1 MRERLR
7 RVTGSV
13 RVRVALVAMALVGGV
28 LVVSGFVLTRTVEH
42 RLEEE
47 NRRRADAMI
56 GVAADRLEAGVAVD
70 SVFSTTAVP
79 GDVFMVLRL
88 ADGTVIASQRPVPFT
103 VPIGADDVVAAG
115 GGAPTFDASMA
126 VPPPGAQVVTR
137 LVDLPEGRSVLV
149 GVSPLDEVRESV
161 ATLVRALWWGG
172 PVLVLFVGLIAWLLV
187 GRALRPVEQ
196 LRATVETISRSTLEQ
211 RVDVPP
217 SHDEVARLATTM
229 NTMLER
235 LQRSRDHE
243 RRFVSDA
250 SHELRSPLASIRAQL
265 EVDAASDDVGDVGD
279 ARSDVGA
286 IRAGVLADT
295 IRLERI
301 VGDLMELA
309 RSEETTGRPEATVA
323 LDVIVADEITAV
335 QRCSPIEIT
344 ADGIDDTVVR
354 GRSDALARVTRNLLD
369 NAVRHAEGQVHVA
382 LHHTD
387 GWAELTVDD
396 DGPGVP
402 VESEHRIFDRF
413 ARLDESRDRST
424 GGVGLGLAVVRAVV
438 EHHGGTAAC
447 ARSPLGGARFV
458 VRLPTA

>member
-1 MRERLR
+1 
-7 RVTGSV
+7 
-13 RVRVALVAMALVGGV
+13 
-28 LVVSGFVLTRTVEH
+28 
-42 RLEEE
+42 
-47 NRRRADAMI
+47 
-56 GVAADRLEAGVAVD
+56 
-70 SVFSTTAVP
+70 
-79 GDVFMVLRL
+79 
-88 ADGTVIASQRPVPFT
+88 
-103 VPIGADDVVAAG
+103 
-115 GGAPTFDASMA
+115 
-126 VPPPGAQVVTR
+126 
-137 LVDLPEGRSVLV
+137 
-149 GVSPLDEVRESV
+149 V
-161 ATLVRALWWGG
+161 ATLVQALWLGG
-172 PVLVLFVGLIAWLLV
+172 PVLVMFVGLVAWLLV

-211 RVDVPP
+211 RVEVPP

-265 EVDAASDDVGDVGD
+265 EVDALDVLDAAGD
-279 ARSDVGA
+279 AIHDAGA

-309 RSEETTGRPEATVA
+309 RSEETTARPEGSVA
-323 LDVIVADEITAV
+323 LDVVVADEITAV
-335 QRCSPIEIT
+335 QRSSPIEIT

-369 NAVRHAEGQVHVA
+369 NAVRHAAGRVRVG
-382 LHHTD
+382 LHHGD

-396 DGPGVP
+396 DGPGIP
-402 VESEHRIFDRF
+402 AEAEQRIFDRF
-413 ARLDESRDRST
+413 ARLVGSRDRAT

-438 EHHGGTAAC
+438 EHHGGTVSY
-447 ARSPLGGARFV
+447 ARSPLGGARFA

>member
-1 MRERLR
+1 MRDRLR

-13 RVRVALVAMALVGGV
+13 RVRVALVAMVIVGGV
-28 LVVSGFVLTRTVEH
+28 LAVSGVVLTRTVQH

-47 NRRRADAMI
+47 NRERADRTIAF
-56 GVAADRLEAGVAVD
+56 AADQLEAGVAVN
-70 SVFSTTAVP
+70 SVFGTSPMA
-79 GDVFMVLRL
+79 GDVFMVLRTP
-88 ADGTVIASQRPVPFT
+88 DGKVIASQEPVPFT
-103 VPIGADDVVAAG
+103 IPLSGTMDYAVAG
-115 GGAPTFDASMA
+115 GAAAVGQMA
-126 VPPPGAQVVTR
+126 VPPPGAQIVTTV
-137 LVDLPEGRSVLV
+137 VDLPEGQGESVLV
-149 GVSPLDEVRESV
+149 GVSPLDDVRASV
-161 ATLVRALWWGG
+161 ATLVNALWWGT
-172 PVLVLFVGLIAWLLV
+172 PVLVLFVGLAAWLLV

-196 LRATVETISRSTLEQ
+196 LRATVETISTSTLEQ

-265 EVDAASDDVGDVGD
+265 EVAGEQDGTNE
-279 ARSDVGA
+279 
-286 IRAGVLADT
+286 GVLADT

-301 VGDLMELA
+301 VGNLMELA
-309 RSEETTGRPEATVA
+309 RSDEAATLPDTAIA
-323 LDVIVADEITAV
+323 LDVVVADEITAV
-335 QRCSPIEIT
+335 QRSSSIEIT
-344 ADGIDDTVVR
+344 ADGIDDTVVQ

-369 NAVRHAEGQVHVA
+369 NAVHHARGRVDVG
-382 LHHTD
+382 LHHSD
-387 GWAELTVDD
+387 GWAELSVDD

-402 VESEHRIFDRF
+402 AESEQRIFDRF
-413 ARLDESRDRST
+413 ARLDASRDRST

-447 ARSPLGGARFV
+447 TKSPLGGARFV
-458 VRLPTA
+458 VRLPVST

>member
-1 MRERLR
+1 MRDRLR

-13 RVRVALVAMALVGGV
+13 RVRVALVAMLLVGGV
-28 LVVSGFVLTRTVEH
+28 LVVSGIVLTRTVKH

-47 NRRRADAMI
+47 NRERADQTIAY
-56 GVAADRLEAGVAVD
+56 AADRLEAGVAVD
-70 SVFSTTAVP
+70 SVFASSTGP

-88 ADGTVIASQRPVPFT
+88 ADGTVIASQQPVPFT
-103 VPIGADDVVAAG
+103 IPIDTTESAVAGSAGARF
-115 GGAPTFDASMA
+115 TSEMA
-126 VPPPGAQVVTR
+126 VPPPGAQIVTR
-137 LVDLPEGRSVLV
+137 VVDLPEGESVLV
-149 GVSPLDEVRESV
+149 GVSPLDDVRASV
-161 ATLVRALWWGG
+161 ATLVNALWWGS
-172 PVLVLFVGLIAWLLV
+172 PVLVLLVGLIAWLLV

-265 EVDAASDDVGDVGD
+265 EVGD
-279 ARSDVGA
+279 AIDTGAIDTGA

-309 RSEETTGRPEATVA
+309 RSDETTTRPNGSVA
-323 LDVIVADEITAV
+323 LDVVVADEITAL
-335 QRCSPIEIT
+335 QRSSPIQIT
-344 ADGIDDTVVR
+344 SAGIDDTVVR
-354 GRSDALARVTRNLLD
+354 GRADALARVTRNLLD
-369 NAVRHAEGQVHVA
+369 NAIRHADGEVHVG
-382 LHHTD
+382 LHHAN

-402 VESEHRIFDRF
+402 VDAEQRIFDRF
-413 ARLDESRDRST
+413 ARLDESRDRTT

-438 EHHGGTAAC
+438 EHHGGTVGC
-447 ARSPLGGARFV
+447 ARSPLGGARFL
-458 VRLPTA
+458 VRLPITA

>member
-1 MRERLR
+1 
-7 RVTGSV
+7 
-13 RVRVALVAMALVGGV
+13 
-28 LVVSGFVLTRTVEH
+28 
-42 RLEEE
+42 
-47 NRRRADAMI
+47 
-56 GVAADRLEAGVAVD
+56 
-70 SVFSTTAVP
+70 
-79 GDVFMVLRL
+79 
-88 ADGTVIASQRPVPFT
+88 
-103 VPIGADDVVAAG
+103 
-115 GGAPTFDASMA
+115 
-126 VPPPGAQVVTR
+126 
-137 LVDLPEGRSVLV
+137 
-149 GVSPLDEVRESV
+149 
-161 ATLVRALWWGG
+161 
-172 PVLVLFVGLIAWLLV
+172 VLVLFVGLIAWLLV

-265 EVDAASDDVGDVGD
+265 EVDAAGGN
-279 ARSDVGA
+279 ARSDAGSDAGA
-286 IRAGVLADT
+286 VRAGVLADT

-309 RSEETTGRPEATVA
+309 RSEETAGRPDGSVA

-369 NAVRHAEGQVHVA
+369 NAVRHAEGRVVVG
-382 LHHTD
+382 LHRID

-402 VESEHRIFDRF
+402 VESEQRIFDRF

-447 ARSPLGGARFV
+447 ARSALGGARFV

>member
-1 MRERLR
+1 MRDRLR

-13 RVRVALVAMALVGGV
+13 RVRVALVAMLLVGGV
-28 LVVSGFVLTRTVEH
+28 LVVSGIVLTRAVEH
-42 RLEEE
+42 QLEEE
-47 NRRRADAMI
+47 NRERADQTI
-56 GVAADRLEAGVAVD
+56 SYAADRLEAGAAVD
-70 SVFSTTAVP
+70 SVFGTSTAP

-88 ADGTVIASQRPVPFT
+88 ADGTVIASQQPDPFT
-103 VPIGADDVVAAG
+103 IPIGATESAVADSAG
-115 GGAPTFDASMA
+115 ASFDSSMA
-126 VPPPGAQVVTR
+126 VPPPGAQIVTR
-137 LVDLPEGRSVLV
+137 VVDLPQGESVLV
-149 GVSPLDEVRESV
+149 GVSPLDDVRASV
-161 ATLVRALWWGG
+161 ATLVNALWWGS
-172 PVLVLFVGLIAWLLV
+172 PVLVLLVGLIAWLLV

-211 RVDVPP
+211 RVEVPP

-265 EVDAASDDVGDVGD
+265 EVGGD
-279 ARSDVGA
+279 AVDTGA
-286 IRAGVLADT
+286 IRTGVLADT

-309 RSEETTGRPEATVA
+309 RSDETTARPERSVA
-323 LDVIVADEITAV
+323 LDVVVADEITAL
-335 QRCSPIEIT
+335 QRSSPIQIT
-344 ADGIDDTVVR
+344 VAGIDDTVVR

-369 NAVRHAEGQVHVA
+369 NAIRHAEGQVRVS
-382 LHHTD
+382 LHHSD

-402 VESEHRIFDRF
+402 GEAEQRIFDRF
-413 ARLDESRDRST
+413 ARLDGSRDRAT

-438 EHHGGTAAC
+438 EHHGGTVSY
-447 ARSPLGGARFV
+447 ARSPLGGARFA
-458 VRLPTA
+458 VRLPTTT

>member
-1 MRERLR
+1 MRDRLR

-13 RVRVALVAMALVGGV
+13 RVRVALVAMLLVGGV
-28 LVVSGFVLTRTVEH
+28 LGVSGIVLTRTVQY

-47 NRRRADAMI
+47 NRERADQTVAY
-56 GVAADRLEAGVAVD
+56 AADRLEAGVAVD
-70 SVFSTTAVP
+70 SVFSNTAGP

-88 ADGTVIASQRPVPFT
+88 ADGTVIASQQPGPFT
-103 VPIGADDVVAAG
+103 IPLGATESAVAGSAG
-115 GGAPTFDASMA
+115 LSFDSEMA
-126 VPPPGAQVVTR
+126 VPPPGAQIVTR
-137 LVDLPEGRSVLV
+137 VVDLPEGESVLV
-149 GVSPLDEVRESV
+149 GVSPLDDVRESV
-161 ATLVRALWWGG
+161 ATLVNALWWGS
-172 PVLVLFVGLIAWLLV
+172 PVLVLLVGLIAWLLV
-187 GRALRPVEQ
+187 GRALRPVEH

-265 EVDAASDDVGDVGD
+265 EVGDPLDTGD
-279 ARSDVGA
+279 IDSSG

-309 RSEETTGRPEATVA
+309 RSDETTAPPNGSVA
-323 LDVIVADEITAV
+323 LDVVVADEITAL
-335 QRCSPIEIT
+335 QRSSSIQIT
-344 ADGIDDTVVR
+344 SDGIDDTVVN

-369 NAVRHAEGQVHVA
+369 NAVRHADGQVHVG
-382 LHHTD
+382 LHHAD

-402 VESEHRIFDRF
+402 VEAEQRIFDRF
-413 ARLDESRDRST
+413 ARLDESRDRTT

-438 EHHGGTAAC
+438 EHHGGTVGC
-447 ARSPLGGARFV
+447 ARSPLGGARFL
-458 VRLPTA
+458 VRLPVTA

>member
-1 MRERLR
+1 MRDRLR

-13 RVRVALVAMALVGGV
+13 RVRVALVAMLLVGGV
-28 LVVSGFVLTRTVEH
+28 LVVSGIVLTRTVKH

-47 NRRRADAMI
+47 NRERADQTVAY
-56 GVAADRLEAGVAVD
+56 AADRLEAGVAVD
-70 SVFSTTAVP
+70 SVFSTTAGP

-88 ADGTVIASQRPVPFT
+88 ADGTVIASQQPVPFT
-103 VPIGADDVVAAG
+103 IPLGATESAVAGSAG
-115 GGAPTFDASMA
+115 VSFDSSMA
-126 VPPPGAQVVTR
+126 VPPPGAQIVTR
-137 LVDLPEGRSVLV
+137 VVDLPEGESVLV
-149 GVSPLDEVRESV
+149 GVSPLDDVRESV
-161 ATLVRALWWGG
+161 ATLVNALWWGS
-172 PVLVLFVGLIAWLLV
+172 PVLVLLVGLIAWLLV

-265 EVDAASDDVGDVGD
+265 EVDA
-279 ARSDVGA
+279 RSTRCDRHGE
-286 IRAGVLADT
+286 IRTGVLADT

-309 RSEETTGRPEATVA
+309 RSDETTAPPNGSVA
-323 LDVIVADEITAV
+323 LDVVVADEITAL
-335 QRCSPIEIT
+335 QRSSPIQIT
-344 ADGIDDTVVR
+344 SVGIDDTVVR

-369 NAVRHAEGQVHVA
+369 NAIRHAEGEVHVG
-382 LHHTD
+382 LHHAD

-402 VESEHRIFDRF
+402 VEAEQRIFDRF
-413 ARLDESRDRST
+413 ARLDESRDRTT

-438 EHHGGTAAC
+438 EHHGGTVGC
-447 ARSPLGGARFV
+447 ARSPLGGARFL
-458 VRLPTA
+458 VRLPTTA

>member
-1 MRERLR
+1 M
-7 RVTGSV
+7 V
-13 RVRVALVAMALVGGV
+13 LVGGV
-28 LVVSGFVLTRTVEH
+28 LGVSGIVLTRTVQY

-47 NRRRADAMI
+47 NRERADQTVAY
-56 GVAADRLEAGVAVD
+56 AADRLEAGVAVD
-70 SVFSTTAVP
+70 SVFSNTAGP

-88 ADGTVIASQRPVPFT
+88 ADGTVIASQQPGPFT
-103 VPIGADDVVAAG
+103 IPLGATESAVAGSAG
-115 GGAPTFDASMA
+115 LSFDSEMA
-126 VPPPGAQVVTR
+126 VPPPGAQIVTR
-137 LVDLPEGRSVLV
+137 VVDLPEGESVLV
-149 GVSPLDEVRESV
+149 GVSPLDDVRESV
-161 ATLVRALWWGG
+161 ATLVNALWWGS
-172 PVLVLFVGLIAWLLV
+172 PVLVLLVGLIAWLLV
-187 GRALRPVEQ
+187 GRALRPVEH

-265 EVDAASDDVGDVGD
+265 EVGD
-279 ARSDVGA
+279 AHTSDIASGG

-309 RSEETTGRPEATVA
+309 RSDETTARPNGSVA
-323 LDVIVADEITAV
+323 LDVVVADEITAL
-335 QRCSPIEIT
+335 QRSSPIKIT
-344 ADGIDDTVVR
+344 SDGIDDTVVN

-369 NAVRHAEGQVHVA
+369 NAVRHAEDQVHVG
-382 LHHTD
+382 LHHAD

-402 VESEHRIFDRF
+402 VEAEQRIFDRF
-413 ARLDESRDRST
+413 ARLDESRDRTT

-438 EHHGGTAAC
+438 EHHGGTVGY
-447 ARSPLGGARFV
+447 ARSPLGGARFL
-458 VRLPTA
+458 VRLPVTA

>member
-1 MRERLR
+1 ML
-7 RVTGSV
+7 
-13 RVRVALVAMALVGGV
+13 LVGGV
-28 LVVSGFVLTRTVEH
+28 LGVSGIVLTRTVQY

-47 NRRRADAMI
+47 NRERADQTVAY
-56 GVAADRLEAGVAVD
+56 AADRLEAGVAVD
-70 SVFSTTAVP
+70 SVFSNTAGP

-88 ADGTVIASQRPVPFT
+88 ADGTVIASQQPGPFT
-103 VPIGADDVVAAG
+103 IPLGATESAVAGSAG
-115 GGAPTFDASMA
+115 LSFDSEMA
-126 VPPPGAQVVTR
+126 VPPPGAEIVTR
-137 LVDLPEGRSVLV
+137 VVDLPEGESVLV
-149 GVSPLDEVRESV
+149 GVSPLDDVRESV
-161 ATLVRALWWGG
+161 ATLVNALWWGS
-172 PVLVLFVGLIAWLLV
+172 PVLVLLVGLIAWLLV
-187 GRALRPVEQ
+187 GRALRPVEH

-265 EVDAASDDVGDVGD
+265 EVDDALDTGDIDSG
-279 ARSDVGA
+279 G

-309 RSEETTGRPEATVA
+309 RSDETTAPPNGSVA
-323 LDVIVADEITAV
+323 LDVVVADEITAL
-335 QRCSPIEIT
+335 QRSSSIQIT
-344 ADGIDDTVVR
+344 SDGIDDTVVN

-369 NAVRHAEGQVHVA
+369 NAVRHADGQVHVG
-382 LHHTD
+382 LHHAD

-402 VESEHRIFDRF
+402 VEAEQRIFDRF
-413 ARLDESRDRST
+413 ARLDESRDRTT

-438 EHHGGTAAC
+438 EHHGGTVGC
-447 ARSPLGGARFV
+447 ARSPLGGARFL
-458 VRLPTA
+458 VRLPVTA

>member
-1 MRERLR
+1 MRDRLR

-13 RVRVALVAMALVGGV
+13 RVRVALVAMVLVGGV
-28 LVVSGFVLTRTVEH
+28 LGVSGIVLTRTVQS

-47 NRRRADAMI
+47 NRERADQTVAY
-56 GVAADRLEAGVAVD
+56 AADRLEAGVAVD
-70 SVFSTTAVP
+70 SVFSNTAGP

-88 ADGTVIASQRPVPFT
+88 ADGTVIASQQPGPFT
-103 VPIGADDVVAAG
+103 IPLGATESAVAGSAG
-115 GGAPTFDASMA
+115 LSFDSEMA
-126 VPPPGAQVVTR
+126 VPPPGAQIVTR
-137 LVDLPEGRSVLV
+137 VVDLPEGESVLV
-149 GVSPLDEVRESV
+149 GVSPLDDVRESV
-161 ATLVRALWWGG
+161 ATLVNALWWGS
-172 PVLVLFVGLIAWLLV
+172 PVLVLLVGLIAWLLV
-187 GRALRPVEQ
+187 GRALRPVEH

-265 EVDAASDDVGDVGD
+265 EVDRAIDS
-279 ARSDVGA
+279 GA
-286 IRAGVLADT
+286 IDTGEIRAGVLADT

-309 RSEETTGRPEATVA
+309 RSDETTARPNGSVA
-323 LDVIVADEITAV
+323 LDVVVADEITAL
-335 QRCSPIEIT
+335 QRSSSIQIT
-344 ADGIDDTVVR
+344 SDGIDDTVVN

-369 NAVRHAEGQVHVA
+369 NAVRHADGQVHVG

-402 VESEHRIFDRF
+402 VEAEQRIFDRF
-413 ARLDESRDRST
+413 ARLDESRDRTT

-438 EHHGGTAAC
+438 EHHGGTVGC
-447 ARSPLGGARFV
+447 ARSPLGGARFL
-458 VRLPTA
+458 VRLPVTA

>member
-1 MRERLR
+1 MRDRLR

-13 RVRVALVAMALVGGV
+13 RVRVALVAMLLVGGV
-28 LVVSGFVLTRTVEH
+28 LVVSGIVLTRTVQH

-47 NRRRADAMI
+47 NRERADQTIAY
-56 GVAADRLEAGVAVD
+56 AADRLEAGVAVD
-70 SVFSTTAVP
+70 SVFSSTAGP

-88 ADGTVIASQRPVPFT
+88 ADGTVIASQQPGPFT
-103 VPIGADDVVAAG
+103 IPIDATESVLAGSAG
-115 GGAPTFDASMA
+115 GQFVSTMA

-137 LVDLPEGRSVLV
+137 LVDLPQGQSVLV
-149 GVSPLDEVRESV
+149 GVSPLDEVRASV
-161 ATLVRALWWGG
+161 ATLVNALWLGS
-172 PVLVLFVGLIAWLLV
+172 PVLVLLVGLIAWLLV

-235 LQRSRDHE
+235 LQKSRDHE

-265 EVDAASDDVGDVGD
+265 EVGDDD
-279 ARSDVGA
+279 A

-309 RSEETTGRPEATVA
+309 RSDETTARPSASVA
-323 LDVIVADEITAV
+323 LDVVVADEITSLQRSSPV
-335 QRCSPIEIT
+335 QIT
-344 ADGIDDTVVR
+344 SAGIDDTVVR

-369 NAVRHAEGQVHVA
+369 NAIRHADGQVQVG
-382 LHHTD
+382 LHHAD

-402 VESEHRIFDRF
+402 VEAEQRIFDRF
-413 ARLDESRDRST
+413 ARVDESRDRTT

-438 EHHGGTAAC
+438 EHHGGTVGC
-447 ARSPLGGARFV
+447 ARSPLGGARFL
-458 VRLPTA
+458 VRLPTTA

>member
-1 MRERLR
+1 MRDRLR

-13 RVRVALVAMALVGGV
+13 RVRVALVAMLLVGGV
-28 LVVSGFVLTRTVEH
+28 LVVSGIVLTRTVQH

-47 NRRRADAMI
+47 NRERADQTIAY
-56 GVAADRLEAGVAVD
+56 AADRLEAGVAVD
-70 SVFSTTAVP
+70 SVFSTTAGP

-88 ADGTVIASQRPVPFT
+88 ADGTVIASQQPVPFT
-103 VPIGADDVVAAG
+103 IPIGATESAVAGSAG
-115 GGAPTFDASMA
+115 ASFESSMA
-126 VPPPGAQVVTR
+126 VPPPGAQIVTR
-137 LVDLPEGRSVLV
+137 VVDLPEGESVLV
-149 GVSPLDEVRESV
+149 GVSPLDDVRASV
-161 ATLVRALWWGG
+161 ATLVNALWWGS
-172 PVLVLFVGLIAWLLV
+172 PVLVLLVGLIAWLLV

-229 NTMLER
+229 NNMLER

-265 EVDAASDDVGDVGD
+265 EVGGAIDTGAIDT
-279 ARSDVGA
+279 GA

-309 RSEETTGRPEATVA
+309 RSDETTARPNGSVA
-323 LDVIVADEITAV
+323 LDVVVADEITAL
-335 QRCSPIEIT
+335 QRSSPIQIT
-344 ADGIDDTVVR
+344 SAGIDDTVVR
-354 GRSDALARVTRNLLD
+354 GRPDALARVTRNLLD
-369 NAVRHAEGQVHVA
+369 NAVRHAAGEVHVG
-382 LHHTD
+382 LHHAN

-402 VESEHRIFDRF
+402 VEAEQRIFDRF
-413 ARLDESRDRST
+413 ARLDESRDRTT

-438 EHHGGTAAC
+438 EHHGGTVGC
-447 ARSPLGGARFV
+447 ARSPLGGARFA

>member
-1 MRERLR
+1 MRDRLR

-13 RVRVALVAMALVGGV
+13 RVRVALVAMLLVGGV
-28 LVVSGFVLTRTVEH
+28 LVVSGIVLTRTVKH

-47 NRRRADAMI
+47 NRERADQTIAY
-56 GVAADRLEAGVAVD
+56 AADRLEAGVAVD
-70 SVFSTTAVP
+70 SVFASTYRAGRCVHGAAAGRRHGDRQPATGPVHDPDRHHRVGRGRLGRGDVHLSDGRAPAGRPDRHPRRRPPARASRCWSGFRRSTTSGRVW
-79 GDVFMVLRL
+79 
-88 ADGTVIASQRPVPFT
+88 
-103 VPIGADDVVAAG
+103 
-115 GGAPTFDASMA
+115 
-126 VPPPGAQVVTR
+126 PP
-137 LVDLPEGRSVLV
+137 SCN
-149 GVSPLDEVRESV
+149 
-161 ATLVRALWWGG
+161 ALWWGS
-172 PVLVLFVGLIAWLLV
+172 PVLVLLVGLIAWLLV

-265 EVDAASDDVGDVGD
+265 EVGDTIDTGAID
-279 ARSDVGA
+279 TGA

-309 RSEETTGRPEATVA
+309 RSDETTTRPNGSVA
-323 LDVIVADEITAV
+323 LDVVVADEITAL
-335 QRCSPIEIT
+335 QRSSPIQIT
-344 ADGIDDTVVR
+344 SAGIDDTVVR
-354 GRSDALARVTRNLLD
+354 GRADALARVTRNLLD
-369 NAVRHAEGQVHVA
+369 NAIRHAEGEVHVG
-382 LHHTD
+382 LHHAN

-402 VESEHRIFDRF
+402 VEAEQRIFDRF
-413 ARLDESRDRST
+413 ARLDESRDRTT

-438 EHHGGTAAC
+438 EHHGGTVGC
-447 ARSPLGGARFV
+447 ARSPLGGARFL
-458 VRLPTA
+458 VRLPITA

>member
-28 LVVSGFVLTRTVEH
+28 LVVSGFVLTRTVEQ

-88 ADGTVIASQRPVPFT
+88 ADGTVIASQQPVPFT
-103 VPIGADDVVAAG
+103 VPIAADEVVAAG
-115 GGAPTFDASMA
+115 GGVPTFDASVA
-126 VPPPGAQVVTR
+126 APPPGAQIVTR
-137 LVDLPEGRSVLV
+137 VVDLPEGQSVLV

-265 EVDAASDDVGDVGD
+265 EVGGDV
-279 ARSDVGA
+279 AV
-286 IRAGVLADT
+286 RAGVLADT

-369 NAVRHAEGQVHVA
+369 NAVRHAEARILVG

-438 EHHGGTAAC
+438 EHHGGTVGC
-447 ARSPLGGARFV
+447 ARSPLGGARFL
-458 VRLPTA
+458 VRLPVTA

>member
-13 RVRVALVAMALVGGV
+13 RVRVALVAMVLVGGV
-28 LVVSGFVLTRTVEH
+28 LVVSGIVLTRTVEH

-70 SVFSTTAVP
+70 SVFATTSAP

-88 ADGTVIASQRPVPFT
+88 ADGTVIASQQPVPFT
-103 VPIGADDVVAAG
+103 VPIAADEVVAAG
-115 GGAPTFDASMA
+115 GGLPTFDASMA

-217 SHDEVARLATTM
+217 SHDEIARLATTM

-265 EVDAASDDVGDVGD
+265 EVDAAG
-279 ARSDVGA
+279 SDVGSDV
-286 IRAGVLADT
+286 RSGVLADT

-309 RSEETTGRPEATVA
+309 RSEETTGRPDATVA

-369 NAVRHAEGQVHVA
+369 NAVRHAEGRVHVA

-424 GGVGLGLAVVRAVV
+424 GGVGLGLAVVRAVA
-438 EHHGGTAAC
+438 ENHGGTAGC

>member
-1 MRERLR
+1 
-7 RVTGSV
+7 
-13 RVRVALVAMALVGGV
+13 
-28 LVVSGFVLTRTVEH
+28 
-42 RLEEE
+42 
-47 NRRRADAMI
+47 
-56 GVAADRLEAGVAVD
+56 
-70 SVFSTTAVP
+70 
-79 GDVFMVLRL
+79 
-88 ADGTVIASQRPVPFT
+88 
-103 VPIGADDVVAAG
+103 
-115 GGAPTFDASMA
+115 
-126 VPPPGAQVVTR
+126 
-137 LVDLPEGRSVLV
+137 
-149 GVSPLDEVRESV
+149 
-161 ATLVRALWWGG
+161 
-172 PVLVLFVGLIAWLLV
+172 VLVLLVGLIAWLLV

-265 EVDAASDDVGDVGD
+265 EVGD
-279 ARSDVGA
+279 AIDSGA
-286 IRAGVLADT
+286 IDTGEIRAGVLADT

-309 RSEETTGRPEATVA
+309 RSDETAARPDGSVA
-323 LDVIVADEITAV
+323 LDVVVADEITAV
-335 QRCSPIEIT
+335 QRSSPIEIT
-344 ADGIDDTVVR
+344 AAGIDDTVVR
-354 GRSDALARVTRNLLD
+354 GSSDALARVTRNLLD
-369 NAVRHAEGQVHVA
+369 NAVRHAEGRIHVG
-382 LHHTD
+382 LSQRD

-402 VESEHRIFDRF
+402 VESEVRIFDRF

-438 EHHGGTAAC
+438 EHHGGTVAC
-447 ARSPLGGARFV
+447 TRSPLGGARFL
-458 VRLPTA
+458 VRLPVAA

>member
-1 MRERLR
+1 M
-7 RVTGSV
+7 V
-13 RVRVALVAMALVGGV
+13 LVGGV
-28 LVVSGFVLTRTVEH
+28 LIVSGFVLTRTVEQQ
-42 RLEEE
+42 LEEE
-47 NRRRADAMI
+47 NRRRADATI
-56 GVAADRLEAGVAVD
+56 GFAADRLEAGAAVD
-70 SVFSTTAVP
+70 SVFSTTAAP

-88 ADGTVIASQRPVPFT
+88 ADGTVIASQQPVPFT
-103 VPIGADDVVAAG
+103 VPIAADEAAAAG
-115 GGAPTFDASMA
+115 GGVPTFDASMA
-126 VPPPGAQVVTR
+126 VPPAGAQVVTR
-137 LVDLPEGRSVLV
+137 LVDLPQGQSVLV

-211 RVDVPP
+211 RVEVPP

-265 EVDAASDDVGDVGD
+265 EVDALDVLDAAGD
-279 ARSDVGA
+279 AIHDAGA

-309 RSEETTGRPEATVA
+309 RSEETTARPEGSVA
-323 LDVIVADEITAV
+323 LDVVVADEITAV
-335 QRCSPIEIT
+335 QRSSPIEIT

-369 NAVRHAEGQVHVA
+369 NAVRHAAGRVRVG
-382 LHHTD
+382 LHHGD

-396 DGPGVP
+396 DGPGIP
-402 VESEHRIFDRF
+402 AEAEQRIFDRF
-413 ARLDESRDRST
+413 ARLDGSRDRAT

-438 EHHGGTAAC
+438 EHHGGTVSY
-447 ARSPLGGARFV
+447 ARSPLGGARFA

>member
-1 MRERLR
+1 
-7 RVTGSV
+7 
-13 RVRVALVAMALVGGV
+13 
-28 LVVSGFVLTRTVEH
+28 
-42 RLEEE
+42 
-47 NRRRADAMI
+47 
-56 GVAADRLEAGVAVD
+56 
-70 SVFSTTAVP
+70 
-79 GDVFMVLRL
+79 
-88 ADGTVIASQRPVPFT
+88 
-103 VPIGADDVVAAG
+103 
-115 GGAPTFDASMA
+115 
-126 VPPPGAQVVTR
+126 
-137 LVDLPEGRSVLV
+137 
-149 GVSPLDEVRESV
+149 V

-265 EVDAASDDVGDVGD
+265 EVGIAGDDV
-279 ARSDVGA
+279 RSDVEA

-309 RSEETTGRPEATVA
+309 RSEETTGRPDAAVA

-369 NAVRHAEGQVHVA
+369 NAVRHAEGRVLVG

-438 EHHGGTAAC
+438 EHHGGTAGC
-447 ARSPLGGARFV
+447 ARSPLGGARFF

>member
-13 RVRVALVAMALVGGV
+13 RVRVALVAMLLVGGV
-28 LVVSGFVLTRTVEH
+28 LVVSGIVLTRTVQY
-42 RLEEE
+42 RLEAE
-47 NRRRADAMI
+47 NRERADQTIAY
-56 GVAADRLEAGVAVD
+56 AADQLEAGVAVE
-70 SVFSTTAVP
+70 SVFATSPGP

-88 ADGTVIASQRPVPFT
+88 ADGRVIASQQPVRFT
-103 VPIGADDVVAAG
+103 IPIGATESAVAGSAG
-115 GGAPTFDASMA
+115 AKFTSEMA
-126 VPPPGAQVVTR
+126 VPPPGAQIVTR
-137 LVDLPEGRSVLV
+137 VVDLPQGESVLV
-149 GVSPLDEVRESV
+149 GVSPLDEVRASV
-161 ATLVRALWWGG
+161 ATLVNALWWGS
-172 PVLVLFVGLIAWLLV
+172 PVLVLLVGLIAWLLV

-235 LQRSRDHE
+235 LQKSRDHE

-265 EVDAASDDVGDVGD
+265 EVAGGQVGT
-279 ARSDVGA
+279 SE
-286 IRAGVLADT
+286 GVLADT

-301 VGDLMELA
+301 VGNLMELA
-309 RSEETTGRPEATVA
+309 RSDEPAVLPDTAIA
-323 LDVIVADEITAV
+323 LDVVVADEITAV
-335 QRCSPIEIT
+335 QRSSPIEIT

-354 GRSDALARVTRNLLD
+354 GRSDALARVARNLLD
-369 NAVRHAEGQVHVA
+369 NAVRHARARVDVT
-382 LHHTD
+382 LHHD
-387 GWAELTVDD
+387 SGWAELTVDD

-402 VESEHRIFDRF
+402 VESEQRIFDRF

-438 EHHGGTAAC
+438 EHHGGTVGC
-447 ARSPLGGARFV
+447 ARSPLGGARFL
-458 VRLPTA
+458 VRLPVTA

>member
-1 MRERLR
+1 MRDRLR

-13 RVRVALVAMALVGGV
+13 RVRVALVAMLLVGGV
-28 LVVSGFVLTRTVEH
+28 LVVSGIVLTRTVKH

-47 NRRRADAMI
+47 NRERADQTVAY
-56 GVAADRLEAGVAVD
+56 AADRLEAGVAVD
-70 SVFSTTAVP
+70 SVFASSAAP

-88 ADGTVIASQRPVPFT
+88 ADGTVIASQQPVPFT
-103 VPIGADDVVAAG
+103 IPIDATEAAVTG
-115 GGAPTFDASMA
+115 SAGMSFDSAMA
-126 VPPPGAQVVTR
+126 VPPPGAQIVTR
-137 LVDLPEGRSVLV
+137 VVDLPEGESVLV
-149 GVSPLDEVRESV
+149 GVSPLDDVRESV
-161 ATLVRALWWGG
+161 ATLVNALWWGS
-172 PVLVLFVGLIAWLLV
+172 PVLVLLVGLIAWLLV

-265 EVDAASDDVGDVGD
+265 EVGGDT
-279 ARSDVGA
+279 GA
-286 IRAGVLADT
+286 IDSGEIRTGVLADT

-309 RSEETTGRPEATVA
+309 RSDETTAPPNGSVA
-323 LDVIVADEITAV
+323 LDVVVADEITAL
-335 QRCSPIEIT
+335 QRSSPIQIT
-344 ADGIDDTVVR
+344 AAGIDDTVVR
-354 GRSDALARVTRNLLD
+354 GRPDALGRVVRNLLD
-369 NAVRHAEGQVHVA
+369 NAVRHADGEVHVG
-382 LHHTD
+382 LHHAN

-402 VESEHRIFDRF
+402 ADAEQRIFDRF
-413 ARLDESRDRST
+413 ARLDESRDRTT

-438 EHHGGTAAC
+438 EHHGGTVGC
-447 ARSPLGGARFV
+447 APSPLGGARFL
-458 VRLPTA
+458 VRLPVTA

>member
-1 MRERLR
+1 MRDRLR

-13 RVRVALVAMALVGGV
+13 RVRVALVAMLLVGGV
-28 LVVSGFVLTRTVEH
+28 LVVSGIVLTRAVQH

-47 NRRRADAMI
+47 NRERADQTIAY
-56 GVAADRLEAGVAVD
+56 AADRLEAGVAVD
-70 SVFSTTAVP
+70 SVFASSTAP

-88 ADGTVIASQRPVPFT
+88 ADGTVIASQQPGPFT
-103 VPIGADDVVAAG
+103 IPLGATESAVAGSAG
-115 GGAPTFDASMA
+115 MSFDSSMA
-126 VPPPGAQVVTR
+126 VPPPGAQIVTR
-137 LVDLPEGRSVLV
+137 IVDLPEGESVLV
-149 GVSPLDEVRESV
+149 GVSPLDDVRASV
-161 ATLVRALWWGG
+161 ATLVNALWWGS
-172 PVLVLFVGLIAWLLV
+172 PVLVLLVGLIAWLLV

-265 EVDAASDDVGDVGD
+265 EVGGAIVGD
-279 ARSDVGA
+279 ANDTDA

-309 RSEETTGRPEATVA
+309 RSDETTARPNGSVA
-323 LDVIVADEITAV
+323 LDVVVADEITAL
-335 QRCSPIEIT
+335 QRSSPIQIT
-344 ADGIDDTVVR
+344 AACIDDTVVQ

-369 NAVRHAEGQVHVA
+369 NAIRHAAGEVHVG
-382 LHHTD
+382 LHHAN
-387 GWAELTVDD
+387 GWAELTIDD

-402 VESEHRIFDRF
+402 VEAEQRIFDRF

-438 EHHGGTAAC
+438 EHHGGTVGC
-447 ARSPLGGARFV
+447 ARSPLGGARFL
-458 VRLPTA
+458 VRLPIPA

>member
-1 MRERLR
+1 MRDRVR

-13 RVRVALVAMALVGGV
+13 RVRVALVAMLLVGGV
-28 LVVSGFVLTRTVEH
+28 LVVSGIVLTRTVKH

-47 NRRRADAMI
+47 NRERADQTVAY
-56 GVAADRLEAGVAVD
+56 AADRLEAGVAVD
-70 SVFSTTAVP
+70 SVFASSAAP
-79 GDVFMVLRL
+79 GNVFMVLRL
-88 ADGTVIASQRPVPFT
+88 ADGTVIASQQPGPFT
-103 VPIGADDVVAAG
+103 IPIGATESAVAGSAG
-115 GGAPTFDASMA
+115 LSFDSSMA
-126 VPPPGAQVVTR
+126 VPPPGSQIVTR
-137 LVDLPEGRSVLV
+137 VVDLPEGESVLV
-149 GVSPLDEVRESV
+149 GVSPLDDVRESV
-161 ATLVRALWWGG
+161 GTLVNALWWGS
-172 PVLVLFVGLIAWLLV
+172 PVLVLLVGLIAWVLV

-265 EVDAASDDVGDVGD
+265 EVGD
-279 ARSDVGA
+279 AIDNGT

-309 RSEETTGRPEATVA
+309 RSDETTARPNGSVA
-323 LDVIVADEITAV
+323 LDVVVADEITAL
-335 QRCSPIEIT
+335 QRSSPIQIT
-344 ADGIDDTVVR
+344 SAGIDDTVVR

-369 NAVRHAEGQVHVA
+369 NAIRHAEGEVHIG
-382 LHHTD
+382 LHHAN

-402 VESEHRIFDRF
+402 VDAEQRIFDRF
-413 ARLDESRDRST
+413 ARLDESRDRTT

-438 EHHGGTAAC
+438 EHHGGTVAC
-447 ARSPLGGARFV
+447 ARSPLGGARFL
-458 VRLPTA
+458 VRLPVTA